1 MNIILNCRTDFLDEG
16 VSGPSGEAVINH
28 WNEKYLNVLRRTTP
42 SSINNYTP
50 SCRPPIKLSSDSDV
64 SEYSNEMEV
73 VESTHPKAHSDSG
86 KPFDKITSL
95 LLKLIITLFAR

>member
-1 MNIILNCRTDFLDEG
+1 MDLLVRLSLITGMDY
-16 VSGPSGEAVINH
+16 
-28 WNEKYLNVLRRTTP
+28 WNEKYLNVLRRTTTTP

-64 SEYSNEMEV
+64 SEYFNEME